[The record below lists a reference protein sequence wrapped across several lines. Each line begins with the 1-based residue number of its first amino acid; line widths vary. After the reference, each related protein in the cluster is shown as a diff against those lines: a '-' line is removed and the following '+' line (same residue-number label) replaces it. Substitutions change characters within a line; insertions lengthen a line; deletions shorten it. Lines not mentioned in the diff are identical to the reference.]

1 MYKLSL
7 LLFSVLFTL
16 NITAQNKID
25 RSNQPKP
32 GPAPVITINDP
43 VIIKMPNGITV
54 LVVENHKLP
63 KINAS
68 LSIDRGPIVEGDKAG
83 VNQLMGQMLSEGTTK
98 TSKDKFDEMIDQMGT
113 NLSLFASGG
122 GISSLSRY
130 FDKSFL
136 MLAEAIRY
144 PSFPEASFEKIKSQT
159 ITSLKSNEKSAS
171 AISARV
177 VGALSYGKNTAMG
190 EFQTEE
196 SIKGIKLE
204 DVKKAYKENITPS
217 RAYLTFV
224 GDITPQAAESIA
236 TKAFGDWKGTKL
248 LEPSIADVQN
258 PSTTEID
265 FVDISTAVQGE
276 INVSNLINNKLSNP
290 DYHALVIA
298 NQILGGGAE
307 SKLFMN
313 LREKHGF
320 TYGSYSRV
328 GNGRFQTQFSS
339 TAQVRSEKADSAIAE
354 IINEI
359 SNMRNGKITE
369 EELNNAKA
377 KYNGSFAL
385 AMEDPE
391 KTASYATNIL
401 INNLSKDYY
410 RTFLQKIN
418 AVTIAD
424 VQRVSNKYFNKDN
437 ARIVVV
443 GNGAKILPNLSR
455 LGYPVK
461 KFDKNAN
468 PVVEKAIETST
479 KETPKNDDAVSAQ
492 SIIESYLKSIGGK
505 DELRKIN
512 SIKSTF
518 TMDAMGTSLQGT
530 EMKMN
535 PNKHSFEVKMGDMKV
550 MESKFDGV
558 KGFQSQMN
566 QKKEME
572 DDEIKDAQD
581 DKAVIPQ
588 LFYVSEGYQVVYT
601 GTEKIG
607 EEDAYKIKV
616 TKPSGK
622 VSVEYYSQKTN
633 LLLREE
639 KTEEAG
645 GNEMTITM
653 DFSNYK
659 KVGGVMFPYT
669 LVQSVSGQE
678 FTLNVNEIK
687 VNEGVTEEDFK

>member
-25 RSNQPKP
+25 RSKQPKP
-32 GPAPVITINDP
+32 GPAPVITIKDP
-43 VIIKMPNGITV
+43 VIIKMANGITV

-83 VNQLMGQMLSEGTTK
+83 INQLMGQMLSEGTTK

-113 NLSLFASGG
+113 NLSLYASGG

-236 TKAFGDWKGTKL
+236 TKAFGDWKGIKL
-248 LEPSIADVQN
+248 NEPSIADAQN

-468 PVVEKAIETST
+468 PVVEKAIEST
-479 KETPKNDDAVSAQ
+479 KKESPKNDDAVSAQ

-518 TMDAMGTSLQGT
+518 TMEAMGTSLQGT

-659 KVGGVMFPYT
+659 KVGNIMAPYT
-669 LVQSVSGQE
+669 LVKSVSGKE
-678 FTLNVNEIK
+678 FTINVTEIK